1 VLKSHIRCVSAFVWV
16 AIFCL
21 QFASQANARAAASA
35 AAAALKGS
43 VISQEEGPM
52 QGVLVS
58 AKRAGSTVTVTAV
71 TNEKGEYEFPASRL
85 DSGFYSL
92 TIRAVGYALASPSA
106 AELSHG
112 KTATIDLKLRKA
124 TKDEEA
130 SQLTNLEW
138 LESFPGTT
146 EQRASVQP
154 CTHCHTLERPARSM
168 FDAEQFFPL
177 INRMLAY
184 PASSFPLMPQ
194 ARLVDRRGGGPMSPQ
209 QKEAQQA
216 ARHKLAEYLAT
227 VNLSTTAEWK
237 YPFKTLPRP
246 TGAATKVIITEYA
259 LPKATR
265 QPHDVVVDPHGM
277 IWYASFGEQ
286 ILGKLDPKTGQVTE
300 YTAPMPKPDAG
311 TGTLALR
318 CDKEGNLW
326 MGMISQGALAKFD
339 PKPEKFQTW
348 MLPPDQDTDYREFD
362 NIATENHDVDNKVWL
377 IESGTFTVLRLDL
390 ATGKFESFEPF
401 PIPRPNIY
409 DIASDSHN
417 NAYFTVF
424 GDDRIGR
431 IDAKTGAITFY
442 KTPTPKSG
450 PRRIKMDADDRAW
463 FSENRGDKI
472 GMFDTKTN
480 EFKEWPAKTPGT
492 YPYSAVG
499 DKYGH
504 AWAGNEY
511 TDRVLRVNTKTGDSV
526 EYLLPRHTNM
536 RSATVDNSTDP
547 ATFWLGNNHGASI
560 VKVEPLP

>member
-1 VLKSHIRCVSAFVWV
+1 MLKSRTFLTSSLVLIAF
-16 AIFCL
+16 FCL
-21 QFASQANARAAASA
+21 ALCAPSFARPAGSA
-35 AAAALKGS
+35 ALSGAVS
-43 VISQEEGPM
+43 SQEEGPM
-52 QGVLVS
+52 EGVLVS
-58 AKRAGSTVTVTAV
+58 AKKMGSTISVTVV
-71 TNEKGEYEFPASRL
+71 SNEKGAYEFPASRL
-85 DSGFYSL
+85 DPGLYSL
-92 TIRAVGYALASPSA
+92 SIRAVGYVLASPSA
-106 AELSHG
+106 AEVAHG

-130 SQLTNLEW
+130 SQLTNWEW
-138 LESFPGTT
+138 LESFPGTP
-146 EQRASVQP
+146 EQRASAQP
-154 CTHCHTLERPARSM
+154 CTHCHTLERPTRST

-194 ARLVDRRGGGPMSPQ
+194 ARVVDRRGGGPLTPQ

-227 VNLSTTAEWK
+227 VNLSAGSEWK
-237 YPFKTLPRP
+237 YPFKMLPRP
-246 TGAATKVIITEYA
+246 SGAATKLLITEYA

-265 QPHDVVVDPHGM
+265 QPHDVVVDPQGM

-286 ILGKLDPKTGQVTE
+286 ILGKLDPKSGKVTE
-300 YTAPMPKPDAG
+300 YNAPMPKPDAG
-311 TGTLALR
+311 TGTLAIR

-326 MGMISQGALAKFD
+326 MGMISQGALAEFD
-339 PKPEKFQTW
+339 PKTEKFKTW
-348 MLPPDQDTDYREFD
+348 MLPPDEDTDYREFD
-362 NIATENHDVDNKVWL
+362 NIATENHDVDGKVWI

-390 ATGKFESFEPF
+390 ATGKFEHFEPF

-424 GDDRIGR
+424 GDERIGR

-442 KTPTPKSG
+442 KTPTAKSG
-450 PRRIKMDADDRAW
+450 PRRIKIDAEDRAW

-480 EFKEWPAKTPGT
+480 EFKEWSPKTPGT
-492 YPYSAVG
+492 FPYSATG
-499 DKYGH
+499 DKYGD

-511 TDRVLRVNTKTGDSV
+511 TDRVLRVNTKTGESV

-536 RSATVDNSTDP
+536 RSATVDNSTNP
-547 ATFWLGNNHGASI
+547 ATFWVGNNHGASI
-560 VKVEPLP
+560 VKLEPLQ